1 MLKIGLFSK
10 LSRVSIRMLRYYD
23 EIGLL
28 HPAYIDPES
37 DYRYYREDQ
46 LPQIGWITALR
57 DMGFSLAD
65 VCRMTEIGHDAE
77 KLAPYFEARRRELEA
92 DAAKT
97 ARQLLLLESARN
109 RLGKEDIMQYNVT
122 IKTIPE
128 RYAACVHTIIPRY
141 SEEGSVWKTLCEETD
156 GMRLV
161 PDEPCYCAVTFLDG
175 EYKERDVEIEAWKTV
190 KGSYPD
196 TAHVKFRT
204 LPAVTVASCTFR
216 GPYERIGEVY
226 AAIAAWIADNGYE
239 CDGPMFN
246 IYHVSPH
253 RTLKN
258 SSPKPATRCANNKAF
273 ARSAEKAPRIM
284 ACMIRGAAFQ
294 RMRTRLL
301 PAVLLGAA
309 VDGEDGAQGDQRV
322 LRVEYLQC
330 VTVAE
335 GQEGAGNGRDAAAVL
350 RDLVV
355 QTHKVALNLPAQL
368 VQRIAAGKERKIPR
382 QVVFP
387 PADGQRIGTRQRKR
401 HVLHGGGLPPGGVL
415 HDQLFAEIEKL
426 AVRAVD
432 KVLVFVPDIKVVK
445 RQKFLF

>member
-46 LPQIGWITALR
+46 PQIGWITALR

-77 KLAPYFEARRRELEA
+77 KLAPYFETRRRELEA

-128 RYAACVHTIIPRY
+128 RYAACVHTTIPCY

-175 EYKERDVEIEAWKTV
+175 EYKEHDVEIEAWKTV

-239 CDGPMFN
+239 CDSPMFN

-253 RTLKN
+253 ET
-258 SSPKPATRCANNKAF
+258 
-273 ARSAEKAPRIM
+273 
-284 ACMIRGAAFQ
+284 
-294 RMRTRLL
+294 
-301 PAVLLGAA
+301 
-309 VDGEDGAQGDQRV
+309 
-322 LRVEYLQC
+322 
-330 VTVAE
+330 
-335 GQEGAGNGRDAAAVL
+335 
-350 RDLVV
+350 
-355 QTHKVALNLPAQL
+355 
-368 VQRIAAGKERKIPR
+368 
-382 QVVFP
+382 
-387 PADGQRIGTRQRKR
+387 
-401 HVLHGGGLPPGGVL
+401 
-415 HDQLFAEIEKL
+415 
-426 AVRAVD
+426 
-432 KVLVFVPDIKVVK
+432 
-445 RQKFLF
+445 